1 MVLIRASEIGLT
13 WLPISADYTT
23 GTLIGGFVRF
33 ITSLILA
40 ALLLFSI
47 GCGSDK
53 KAAELKA
60 KQDAAVV
67 TAMADFQQFRQAT
80 TGFQAEALRLKIMSG
95 LKAADLKL
103 GAISVTESELQLRQ
117 DELYDRDSANISK
130 KLQNTHGSAQTARE
144 LANQV
149 RMLKNKAGRPVS
161 PDLEK
166 GLELSVARNMSEEAT
181 AIRKAHGV
189 RQPIVVAQH
198 RKVVRTARR

>member
-1 MVLIRASEIGLT
+1 MRQIPILVLVLC
-13 WLPISADYTT
+13 
-23 GTLIGGFVRF
+23 
-33 ITSLILA
+33 
-40 ALLLFSI
+40 ALLLV
-47 GCGSDK
+47 GCASDQK
-53 KAAELKA
+53 AAAELKA
-60 KQDAAVV
+60 RQDAAIT

-80 TGFQAEALRLKIMSG
+80 TGFQAEPLRLKIISG

-117 DELYDRDSANISK
+117 DELYNMDAAAVSK

-149 RMLKNKAGRPVS
+149 RRLKEKAGRPVS

-166 GLELSVARNMSEEAT
+166 GLELSVARNMTEEAA

-189 RQPIVVAQH
+189 RQTPVIVA
-198 RKVVRTARR
+198 RNSRSARTARR